1 MAINLQ
7 GISGT
12 IEREK
17 SDENLKKKR
26 FSDSVNKYFEDEKNT
41 NLAVIGQEK
50 SDLVKVINEL
60 DHTMDA
66 DNYVEVGNALEEWRQ
81 SSLEKITDKNEQTLI
96 NASYESLNTLI
107 EDKLDNATE
116 YETQYKDLLTTQKNI
131 NELKENADMG
141 TFSEIDSVLT
151 SYGEM
156 LDGMYKFI
164 DKQGEV
170 AEEHQNN
177 IKNITSWLNLGKT
190 LQSTDADA
198 DTPGMQS
205 DEDYG
210 SLFDM
215 HMNRALK
222 YWISGDEALANN
234 SILLADNSIS
244 GETRMRA
251 KVLEELKEQK
261 RDMLLG
267 AVDTGTGGGRKGGY
281 IQSSNFNQ
289 TKLNLIYEEV
299 NKKVTAENTIGG
311 EYVPNTTLNTND
323 IELINLLAMGDVEV
337 TGAIKDAENK
347 LTGLAIDDQEKAI
360 QQRFKTINTFFG
372 SGAGSGLIPEIDDD
386 LKTGNFKLINIQPA
400 SSSDG
405 YYENKQVRS
414 QLKEGL
420 SENIEKIFKY
430 LDSGIGG
437 FFGGDDELGLQ
448 TEMSLTDPRTYLS
461 GLFYDNY
468 YDPNNDIQT
477 LMDGKYIDKE
487 TGETILVSKGTPEY
501 NMLMSK
507 IADTFLGD
515 NKEIA
520 RKLTESNFGGNE
532 SQGYNMLLSFLEA
545 YKALESMDYLTGDS
559 NITSGR
565 FDTKK

>member
-26 FSDSVNKYFEDEKNT
+26 FSDSVNKYFEDDKNT
-41 NLAVIGQEK
+41 NLAVIGKEK

-60 DHTMDA
+60 DHTKDA
-66 DNYVEVGNALEEWRQ
+66 DDYVEVGNALNEWRQ

-170 AEEHQNN
+170 AQEHQTN
-177 IKNITSWLNLGKT
+177 IKNITSWLDLGKT

-205 DEDYG
+205 NEDYG

-215 HMNRALK
+215 HMDRALK
-222 YWISGDEALANN
+222 NWIAGDEGLARN
-234 SILLADNSIS
+234 SIMLADNSIS
-244 GETRMRA
+244 GESRMRA

-261 RDMLLG
+261 RNMLLG
-267 AVDTGTGGGRKGGY
+267 ATDPGTGGGRKGGY
-281 IQSSNFNQ
+281 IQSSNFDQ
-289 TKLNLIYEEV
+289 QKLITIREEV
-299 NKKVTAENTIGG
+299 DKKITAENTLNGQYI
-311 EYVPNTTLNTND
+311 PNPTLNTND
-323 IELINLLAMGDVEV
+323 MELINLLSIGDVEV
-337 TGAIKDAENK
+337 TGAIKDVEERLDK
-347 LTGLAIDDQEKAI
+347 LSLSDQGKAL
-360 QQRFKTINTFFG
+360 QQRFDTIDTFFG
-372 SGAGSGLIPEIDDD
+372 SGAGSGLISEIDSK
-386 LKTGNFKLINIQPA
+386 LTKGNFKLVNVQPA
-400 SSSDG
+400 SSSDN
-405 YYENKQVRS
+405 YFENEQVRN

-420 SENIEKIFKY
+420 STNIENIFKY
-430 LDSGIGG
+430 LDSGLGG
-437 FFGGDDELGLQ
+437 FFGGSLISSDNTPDEIARGLRFENIYGIEFLG
-448 TEMSLTDPRTYLS
+448 
-461 GLFYDNY
+461 DNY
-468 YDPNNDIQT
+468 YDPNDDIKKLLEGDLT
-477 LMDGKYIDKE
+477 KEDKALLMNNIVEIY
-487 TGETILVSKGTPEY
+487 
-501 NMLMSK
+501 
-507 IADTFLGD
+507 LGD

-520 RKLTESNFGGNE
+520 KKMTKNNFDGNE
-532 SQGYNMLLSFLEA
+532 EKGYEMFISFLEA
-545 YKALESMDYLTGDS
+545 YKALQSMDYLKGQS
-559 NITSGR
+559 SLTSGR